1 MNQNVFRKFDSL
13 KWFKIVSSKLNI
25 KAKNNVDVIIFLTKN
40 MNIERILIR
49 IKFEKYFEIALHIEV
64 GTFIRGRNFGIKGT
78 SFENGE
84 ATSALYRV

>member
-1 MNQNVFRKFDSL
+1 M
-13 KWFKIVSSKLNI
+13 
-25 KAKNNVDVIIFLTKN
+25 
-40 MNIERILIR
+40 R
-49 IKFEKYFEIALHIEV
+49 IKFEQHFEIVLHIAV